1 MELSIDIDETSP
13 QAEPASEAEPR
24 ASPVQDLGQ
33 GDSRALLADDHFPS
47 EGAAAADHLE
57 SVAAEV
63 EAEPRSEDF
72 VLEQRPQSGNFSL
85 DLGNLDLSLSPARD
99 SPRPIED
106 DVAPVRRISS
116 DTYVRSSPTLANL
129 DDLKSPIVVVSRARP
144 AAVTGDQDVEV
155 SLELSGIEP
164 LAGPA
169 AVPRHVAAAEDVF
182 DDDDDDDEASLLI
195 ANQLRLSGEVTSR
208 GPANLEVQARGRIL
222 SDDRSILVT
231 EFGRGEIQNSFLMNT
246 NFRYI
251 FFSLSPKAP
260 KPNQFWLLLFLIL
273 TFT

>member
-57 SVAAEV
+57 SVSAEF

-129 DDLKSPIVVVSRARP
+129 DDLMSPSGIVVTRAEP
-144 AAVTGDQDVEV
+144 TAVTGDQDVEV

-208 GPANLEVQARGRIL
+208 GPVNLEVQARGRIL

-251 FFSLSPKAP
+251 FFSLSP
-260 KPNQFWLLLFLIL
+260 
-273 TFT
+273 